1 MLGPLDGSRLA
12 EAVLPV
18 AAAFARA
25 LGAKVTLLHVV
36 EPAAPATVHGDV
48 HLTQAAE
55 AEGYLRGVAG
65 GMAAQGVHAEGR
77 GARGGEAAA
86 VIASRAA
93 SLEAD
98 LIILCTH
105 GRGEVRVLLFGRV
118 AEQVLARGTIPVL
131 FLKPAPVGRAA
142 TPTL

>member
-1 MLGPLDGSRLA
+1 MFRHVRVPLDGARLA

-18 AAAFARA
+18 TAAFARA

-48 HLTQAAE
+48 HLTQAAQ
-55 AEGYLRGVAG
+55 AETHLRGGAG
-65 GMAAQGVHAEGR
+65 WLAPPGWHAEGLVD
-77 GARGGEAAA
+77 RGGDAAA

-98 LIILCTH
+98 
-105 GRGEVRVLLFGRV
+105 
-118 AEQVLARGTIPVL
+118 
-131 FLKPAPVGRAA
+131 
-142 TPTL
+142 